1 MPHWLGLMLGCAL
14 GGMARVHVA
23 TVVGRTLPP
32 DLPWGTL
39 VVNASGALLLGLL
52 AGYLLT
58 GNAPLSGHPAW
69 QALGIGLLGSYT
81 TVSSFSLQTLTLFRT
96 GHAHT
101 ALANI
106 ALSVGL
112 CLPAVAIGLLAGRQ
126 LGNGA

>member
-1 MPHWLGLMLGCAL
+1 MPDLLGLMLGCAL
-14 GGMARVHVA
+14 GGMARVYVA
-23 TVVGRTLPP
+23 SAVGLATPAHF
-32 DLPWGTL
+32 PWNTL

-58 GNAPLSGHPAW
+58 GNAVLSGHPGW

-81 TVSSFSLQTLTLFRT
+81 TVSSFSLQTLTLMRT
-96 GHAHT
+96 GRSRA

-112 CLPAVAIGLLAGRQ
+112 CLPAVAIGVVAGGR
-126 LGNGA
+126 LVSGT